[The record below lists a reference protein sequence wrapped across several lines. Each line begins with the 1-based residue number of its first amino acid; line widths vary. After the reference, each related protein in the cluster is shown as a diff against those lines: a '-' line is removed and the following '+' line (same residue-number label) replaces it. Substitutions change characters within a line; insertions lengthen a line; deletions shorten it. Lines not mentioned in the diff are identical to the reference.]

1 VPTRQLVQAVTPAD
15 EAVPAAQLTQGDVGP
30 GEYEPEAQTLQLV
43 APESASYWPSA
54 HLEQLDAPDAAWY
67 MPLAHMAQ
75 ALAPEEACCCPAPQL
90 RQLVERFEL

>member
-1 VPTRQLVQAVTPAD
+1 
-15 EAVPAAQLTQGDVGP
+15 
-30 GEYEPEAQTLQLV
+30 
-43 APESASYWPSA
+43 
-54 HLEQLDAPDAAWY
+54 LEQLDAPDAAWY